1 MLVSLKVLPEP
12 DWLEF
17 DFSPGQ
23 IILLSDNGSPLAAP
37 LAESLTQQ
45 GAKVVML
52 NFLQSLTPETPLPKG
67 VDRVVLEEGREIDSQ
82 LEAIANKYGSIGTFI
97 HLHPPMTKAQDNNY
111 QEREAAILRQL
122 FFLAKHLK
130 VSLNQAAKQ
139 GRSCFLTV
147 AHLDGELGLSGKGDF
162 SAVAGG
168 LFGLTKALRWEWESV
183 FCRAIDLSTDL
194 EPSVAVEHIMAE
206 LHDPN
211 RLIGEVA
218 YGAKGRTTL
227 MGV

>member
-1 MLVSLKVLPEP
+1 MPEP

-17 DFSPGQ
+17 DFPPEQ

-37 LAESLTQQ
+37 LAQSLTQQ

-52 NFLQSLTPETPLPKG
+52 NFLNSLTPETSFSKG
-67 VDRVVLEEGREIDSQ
+67 FDRVVLEDGRDIDSQ
-82 LEAIANKYGSIGTFI
+82 LKAIASQYGSIGTFI
-97 HLHPPMTKAQDNNY
+97 HLHPPLTKAQDDSC
-111 QEREAAILRQL
+111 QAREAAILKRV

-147 AHLDGELGLSGKGDF
+147 AHLDGELGLSGKRDF
-162 SAVAGG
+162 SPTAGG

-183 FCRAIDLSTDL
+183 FCRAIDLDPDL
-194 EPSVAVEHIMAE
+194 ESSVAVEHIMAE

-227 MGV
+227 V